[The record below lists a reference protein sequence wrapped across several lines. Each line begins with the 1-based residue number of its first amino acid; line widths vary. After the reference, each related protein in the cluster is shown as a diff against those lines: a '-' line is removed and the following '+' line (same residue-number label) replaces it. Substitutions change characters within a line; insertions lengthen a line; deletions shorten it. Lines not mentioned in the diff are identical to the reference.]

1 MHNHFPY
8 TNTHVILQ
16 KKLKKLI
23 LMYFAL
29 YNLQSITFVL
39 FFRDNYNMLLILQ
52 LKPFSY

>member
-16 KKLKKLI
+16 KKKKNLKKLI

-39 FFRDNYNMLLILQ
+39 FFKDNYNMLLIL
-52 LKPFSY
+52 

>member
-29 YNLQSITFVL
+29 YNLQSVTFVL